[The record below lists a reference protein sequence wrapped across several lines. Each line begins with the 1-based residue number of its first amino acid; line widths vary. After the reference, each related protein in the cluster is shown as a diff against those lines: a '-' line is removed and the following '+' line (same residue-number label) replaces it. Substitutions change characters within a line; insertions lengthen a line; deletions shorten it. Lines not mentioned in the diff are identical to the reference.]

1 MSKISIFTFMVLN
14 SDISIIFLLNIF
26 KLSVVI
32 LDTIIERTV
41 SQISFLGL
49 TLILCNLEHTVL
61 KNCKM
66 FPVFG
71 HKIKTKP

>member
-14 SDISIIFLLNIF
+14 SDISIIFLRNIF
-26 KLSVVI
+26 KLSVVV
-32 LDTIIERTV
+32 LNTLTERTV
-41 SQISFLGL
+41 SQISFLGHQ
-49 TLILCNLEHTVL
+49 ILCNLENTVF

>member
-32 LDTIIERTV
+32 LDTIIERTI
-41 SQISFLGL
+41 SQISFLGF
-49 TLILCNLEHTVL
+49 TSNFMQFRKYSFQNL
-61 KNCKM
+61 
-66 FPVFG
+66 
-71 HKIKTKP
+71 